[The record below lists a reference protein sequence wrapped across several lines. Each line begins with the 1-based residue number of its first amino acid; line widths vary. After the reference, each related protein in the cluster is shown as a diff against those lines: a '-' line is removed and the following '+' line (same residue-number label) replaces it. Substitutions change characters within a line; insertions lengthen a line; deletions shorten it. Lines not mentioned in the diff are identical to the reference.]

1 MPAQLQESQTQTLP
15 QANATQPQLIDNA
28 ANKSNNMF
36 ASLWNVR
43 QLIQAMV
50 RRDLSGRFRGSVMG
64 VFWTVINPL
73 GHLLLYTFLFS
84 IVLKVRLGT
93 DASVG
98 NFAFYLMAGL
108 LPWQALSEAL
118 LRATSVIHE
127 NENLVKR
134 VVFPLEILPLVVVF
148 SSMASAVV
156 AILLLAGAAA
166 IFLPASHLSLVF
178 LPLVIASQL
187 LIVGGIAWW
196 VASIGVFLQDIKHS
210 ISLALSVWMYATPIV
225 YPASMLPKKL
235 DFLLWVNPM
244 AGVVGDYRRVIL
256 QGLPP
261 EWGHFAVYTAVGAI
275 LWFSGYYFFTHTKK
289 SFADVM

>member
-1 MPAQLQESQTQTLP
+1 MPAQIQESKTQTISP
-15 QANATQPQLIDNA
+15 AVAVQPVLIDNA
-28 ANKSNNMF
+28 AHKSTNLF
-36 ASLWNVR
+36 SSLWNLR
-43 QLIQAMV
+43 QLIQVMV
-50 RRDLSGRFRGSVMG
+50 RRDLAGRFRGSVMG

-73 GHLLLYTFLFS
+73 GHLILYTFLFS

-134 VVFPLEILPLVVVF
+134 VVFPLEILPFVVVL
-148 SSMASAVV
+148 SSMVSAIV
-156 AILLLAGAAA
+156 AILLLAGAAS
-166 IFLPASHLSLVF
+166 IFLPTSHLSLVF

-187 LIVGGIAWW
+187 LVVGGIAWW
-196 VASIGVFLQDIKHS
+196 VASISVFLQDIKHS

-235 DFLLWVNPM
+235 HFMLWVNPM
-244 AGVVGDYRRVIL
+244 AGIVGDYRRVIL

-261 EWGHFAVYTAVGAI
+261 EWGHFAVYTTFGIV
-275 LWFSGYYFFTHTKK
+275 LWFSGYYFFVHTKK